1 MSALHL
7 LKTPDGGENARG
19 RGSAVTTVVEAS
31 RYDGAMT
38 TPPPSRSRVLTSPP
52 LLSLPPPPLVGG
64 YHGHCLQQSGA
75 AHCSLDGAY
84 GSLFDA
90 NGSRFGGAHG
100 SLGYGGY
107 YGGGGCGGA
116 FPHGVAN
123 QPVAVPVTVGV
134 YSMEQAFAV
143 GSATVVDAAPSTPPP
158 SLGRGGG
165 GGGDRSG
172 DGSGAPSSVASSSAA
187 PRHGVD
193 PESGELPSRH
203 GRRRRK
209 SKKQRRSS
217 AGR

>member
-1 MSALHL
+1 MSAWHL
-7 LKTPDGGENARG
+7 LKTADGGENARG
-19 RGSAVTTVVEAS
+19 RGSVVTTVAEAS
-31 RYDGAMT
+31 RCDGAMT

-64 YHGHCLQQSGA
+64 YHGHCPQQSGA

-90 NGSRFGGAHG
+90 NGSCFGGAHG

-123 QPVAVPVTVGV
+123 QPVEVPVTVGA

-143 GSATVVDAAPSTPPP
+143 GGATIVDAADSTPPQ
-158 SLGRGGG
+158 
-165 GGGDRSG
+165 
-172 DGSGAPSSVASSSAA
+172 
-187 PRHGVD
+187 
-193 PESGELPSRH
+193 LPSRH
-203 GRRRRK
+203 GRRRCK